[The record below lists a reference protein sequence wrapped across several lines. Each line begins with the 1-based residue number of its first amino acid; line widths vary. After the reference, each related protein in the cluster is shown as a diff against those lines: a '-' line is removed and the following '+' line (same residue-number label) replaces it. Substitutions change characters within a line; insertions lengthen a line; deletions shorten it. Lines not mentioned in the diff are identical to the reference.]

1 MSPCGVLRHVLCA
14 SNSLNAIQE
23 QVTVTLHPFIDFFVN
38 LSRNQSVGSEKSW
51 ASLEMCVLR
60 DTTGW
65 EGDSQKLRLWSGS
78 VQRARDSCSLFGWCF
93 VHRDSSS

>member
-14 SNSLNAIQE
+14 SNSLNTNQE
-23 QVTVTLHPFIDFFVN
+23 QVTVTLHPFIAFF
-38 LSRNQSVGSEKSW
+38 LAPSRNQSLGSEKSW

-65 EGDSQKLRLWSGS
+65 
-78 VQRARDSCSLFGWCF
+78 
-93 VHRDSSS
+93 